1 MTSKVTYLGDLRTS
15 SIHLQSGSEII
26 SDAPLDN
33 NGKGEAFSPTDTV
46 ANALASCMM
55 TVMGI
60 KARDLNVDFVGST
73 ASVTKIMQAEPRRI
87 GAVEI
92 VFDMKGVTDEKTKTI
107 IITEQENVTSSENC
121 IYENAIFNFNLVN
134 QIAAIAYK
142 QGIQSILIEGEGVLI
157 AKDDTHDFAD
167 KVSVLLSD
175 ATKRQMIGE
184 RGRQYAQEKWGA
196 GVLAKKVAKFYKS
209 TINQKS
215 SLTRYMETRIGNA
228 KGTT

>member
-60 KARDLNVDFVGST
+60 KALDLNVDFVGST

-92 VFDMKGVTDEKTKTI
+92 VFDMKGVTDKKTKTI
-107 IITEQENVTSSENC
+107 LERTAMTCPVFLSLNSDIEKRIS
-121 IYENAIFNFNLVN
+121 FNW
-134 QIAAIAYK
+134 K
-142 QGIQSILIEGEGVLI
+142 
-157 AKDDTHDFAD
+157 
-167 KVSVLLSD
+167 
-175 ATKRQMIGE
+175 
-184 RGRQYAQEKWGA
+184 
-196 GVLAKKVAKFYKS
+196 
-209 TINQKS
+209 
-215 SLTRYMETRIGNA
+215 
-228 KGTT
+228 

>member
-73 ASVTKIMQAEPRRI
+73 AAVTKIMQAEPRRI
-87 GAVEI
+87 SAIEI
-92 VFDMKGVTDEKTKTI
+92 VFDMNVSTDEKNKTI
-107 IITEQENVTSSENC
+107 LERTAMTCPVFLSL
-121 IYENAIFNFNLVN
+121 NAEIEKRISFNW
-134 QIAAIAYK
+134 K
-142 QGIQSILIEGEGVLI
+142 
-157 AKDDTHDFAD
+157 
-167 KVSVLLSD
+167 
-175 ATKRQMIGE
+175 
-184 RGRQYAQEKWGA
+184 
-196 GVLAKKVAKFYKS
+196 
-209 TINQKS
+209 
-215 SLTRYMETRIGNA
+215 
-228 KGTT
+228 